1 MQSESIL
8 SVVLYMVVLQ
18 LQMNLNYI
26 QEEMKDVKQMGIF
39 ILKVE

>member
-8 SVVLYMVVLQ
+8 SVVLYIVVLQ